1 MNNLNLKKEIQEI
14 IIEIIDII
22 NLVRKRK
29 N

>member
-14 IIEIIDII
+14 INEIIDII